1 MSQKRSWSR
10 RARRWV
16 AGAVLVAQLPM
27 AFGAS
32 ELPTLGDATSE
43 TLSVAD
49 ERALGNRIMREVLPD
64 PDVLDDALLQAYLES
79 VWTPLVESA
88 RRRGDLSDEL
98 DQHYAWRVFLVRDRT
113 VNAFA
118 LPGGFVGVH
127 LGLLS
132 MTGSGD
138 ELAAVLAHELSHVTQ
153 RHIARS
159 MVTQQRQSLLSI
171 ATLLLGVMAAARSPD
186 AANALITGGQA
197 VAVQGQLN
205 FSRDMEREADRVGYG
220 VLIGAGFAGAG
231 MSMMFDHLQRA
242 SGLLDNNQYPYL
254 RTHPLTTERIAEARS
269 RLGLGGLDGRASE
282 AGGGRPVSVSGPSGP
297 GGQEAGFSGEST
309 WLHAVMRGRA
319 RAIMDVRTETLRRLA
334 SLRAGAGAAQPSP
347 QDLTDAVAAALA
359 SRRLRDFKT
368 EDAALAIARGL
379 SQGHPQARRAVAWL
393 DAESA
398 LERGQSREAAQR
410 WRSVGGDGGRA
421 SVFIECRIALAVSG
435 EVPTGGG
442 VGASTQGTSPAMG
455 RRDGD
460 LVHCAEDLQSRVSAW
475 PDDAGAWG
483 LLAQARERQGQR
495 LAALRAQAEAQ
506 FVVGKTQAAID
517 RLRAGQQLARST
529 QAVDGIEATVIDARL
544 KVMEQRRRQE
554 MEDQRRGR

>member
-1 MSQKRSWSR
+1 MSQKRSWSH
-10 RARRWV
+10 RACRWV

-79 VWTPLVESA
+79 VWTPLVEAA

-171 ATLLLGVMAAARSPD
+171 ATLLLGVMAASRSPD

-220 VLIGAGFAGAG
+220 VLTGAGFAGSG

-269 RLGLGGLDGRASE
+269 RLGLGGLDGAASA
-282 AGGGRPVSVSGPSGP
+282 AGAAVEGKV
-297 GGQEAGFSGEST
+297 AGAGLPEGARIAGEST

-319 RAIMDVRTETLRRLA
+319 RALMDVRTETSRRLA
-334 SLRAGAGAAQPSP
+334 SLRPGLGAAQPSP

-359 SRRLRDFKT
+359 SHRLRDFKT
-368 EDAALAIARGL
+368 EDAALALARGL

-398 LERGQSREAAQR
+398 LERGQPQEAASR
-410 WRSVGGDGGRA
+410 WRAVGGDGTRPA
-421 SVFIECRIALAVSG
+421 VFLECRMALAASG
-435 EVPTGGG
+435 GAGATA
-442 VGASTQGTSPAMG
+442 GASSEAHGASPSST
-455 RRDGD
+455 RRDSE
-460 LVHCAEDLQSRVSAW
+460 LVRCAEDLQSRVSAW
-475 PDDAGAWG
+475 PEDAGAWT

-506 FVVGKTQAAID
+506 FVVGRTQAAID

-529 QAVDGIEATVIDARL
+529 QAVDGIEATVIDARM